1 MRALISADELLAD
14 LTRDPRSVVLVDVQ
28 WNLTTTAGPPGR
40 DRYAAAHLPGAH
52 YVDLDAELAGPPG
65 RGGRHPLPQAH
76 SVAAAAQR
84 CGADNDSR
92 IVVYDHGPSFGA
104 ARAWWVLRYFGASDV
119 RVLDGGLAAWR
130 AAGGPVTSALPAP
143 GAGTFE
149 AHAGGMPVVDAS
161 GAAEVA
167 RTGVLLDARAAERFR
182 GEHEPIDPVAGH
194 IPGAVSAPTT
204 ENLGPDDRFLDAGV
218 LRELFSSKGVP
229 AAGPVGPVA
238 AYCGSGVTAAH
249 EVLALHEAGIE
260 AALYAGSWSEWITDP
275 SRPVATGD

>member
-1 MRALISADELLAD
+1 MRALLSADELLAD
-14 LTRDPRSVVLVDVQ
+14 LTRDPRAVVLVDVQ
-28 WNLTTTAGPPGR
+28 WNLTTAAGPPGR
-40 DRYAAAHLPGAH
+40 DLYVAAHLPGAH
-52 YVDLDAELAGPPG
+52 HVDLDAELAGPPG

-76 SVAAAAQR
+76 AVAAAAQR

-92 IVVYDHGPSFGA
+92 IVVYDQGPSFGA

-130 AAGGPVTSALPAP
+130 AVGGPVTSELPAP
-143 GAGTFE
+143 GAGSFE
-149 AHAGGMPVVDAS
+149 ARAGGMPVVGAS
-161 GAAEVA
+161 EAAEVA
-167 RTGVLLDARAAERFR
+167 RQGVLLDARAVERFR
-182 GEHEPIDPVAGH
+182 GATEPIDPVAGH

-204 ENLGPDDRFLDAGV
+204 DNLAPDDRFLDAAA
-218 LRELFSSKGVP
+218 LRGLFSRKGVP
-229 AAGPVGPVA
+229 TTGPTGPVA